1 MSSLPL
7 VDDIATDRSISAE
20 EALRALHDLLPN
32 GVASREHAEALIALE
47 ARVAESDEA
56 WTLAFVEA
64 LTTHVLQA
72 GVYPGHVDEP
82 TTAWLMATLGERPR
96 VNGLEAL
103 VKILERAQSAPESLR
118 EFVRARIALHIAGRA
133 VSAADAALVRR
144 VVFARPLVSEVE
156 VRWLFAL
163 DAESDGRDNDP
174 AWGDLFVKAAL
185 RHVAGKSSPA
195 AIEEAAL
202 QALEA
207 RIAPRPAVSP
217 LEALKSFL
225 KGGFAGYRAQVSAR
239 GPIEALEQ
247 RYQAANDA
255 GEERAIITADEIASL
270 RSLSQPAARLTAN
283 EQALIAELHK
293 LETEQA

>member
-7 VDDIATDRSISAE
+7 ADGIATNRSISAE
-20 EALRALHDLLPN
+20 DALRARHDILLK
-32 GVASREHAEALIALE
+32 GLVSREDAEVLIALE
-47 ARVAESDEA
+47 ARVAEGAEA
-56 WTLAFVEA
+56 WAQAFVEA
-64 LTTHVLQA
+64 LTDHVLQS

-82 TTAWLMATLGERPR
+82 TAAWLIAMFSDRPR
-96 VNGLEAL
+96 VNELEAL
-103 VKILERAQSAPESLR
+103 VKILERAESAPESLR
-118 EFVRARIALHIAGRA
+118 DFVRARIARHVAGRA
-133 VSAADAALVRR
+133 VSAADATLVRR

-174 AWGDLFVKAAL
+174 AWGDLFVKAAVC
-185 RHVAGKSSPA
+185 HVSGKTTPA
-195 AIEEAAL
+195 ALEEAAM

-207 RIAPRPAVSP
+207 RIAPRPPVSP

-225 KGGFAGYRAQVSAR
+225 RGGFAGYRAQAATL

-270 RSLSQPAARLTAN
+270 RSLSQPAAKLTAN
-283 EQALIAELHK
+283 EQALIAELRK
-293 LETEQA
+293 LEAERA